1 MTQMRKVVCTAYG
14 PPEDLTI
21 ESGPLPEPQPGEVRV
36 AVAAAGVNYVDNLFV
51 AGEYQIKIPPPFT
64 PGGEVAGRVD
74 ALGEDVVGWTL
85 GDRVVVSVGV
95 GGWASH
101 VLADARHLIA
111 VPDAV
116 TDGQAAT
123 FIQSYATAWFS
134 LTKRVTVCEGDHV
147 LVLGAGGGL
156 GLAFTDV
163 ATSMGGR
170 VIAAASSDEKLAAA
184 EAVGAVARID
194 YEREDLKTRA
204 RELSGGGVD
213 LVADPVGDRFADPA
227 LRALGFDGTY
237 LVLGF
242 AAGDIPRLPANQ
254 ILLRNRRVAG
264 VDWGAWAMENPADNR
279 AMLDELFARAG
290 DGTLHPT
297 EPTAASLD
305 DVSTALR
312 ALLDR
317 KISGK
322 LALIP

>member
-1 MTQMRKVVCTAYG
+1 MRKVVCTEWG
-14 PPEDLTI
+14 PPEGLII
-21 ESGPLPEPQPGEVRV
+21 ETGPLPQPGPGEVRIDV
-36 AVAAAGVNYVDNLFV
+36 RAAGVNYVDNLFV
-51 AGEYQIKIPPPFT
+51 SGEYQIKIPPPFT
-64 PGGEVAGRVD
+64 PGGEVAGTVGAVGDGVD
-74 ALGEDVVGWTL
+74 RWSGGE
-85 GDRVVVSVGV
+85 RVVASVGV

-101 VLADARHLIA
+101 VVADARHLIA

-116 TDGQAAT
+116 SDGQAAT
-123 FIQSYATAWFS
+123 FVQSYATAWFS
-134 LTKRVTVCEGDHV
+134 LTERVTVREGDQV

-163 ATSMGGR
+163 ATSLGGR

-194 YEREDLKTRA
+194 YEHEDLKTRA

-213 LVADPVGDRFADPA
+213 LVVDPVGDRFADPA

-242 AAGDIPRLPANQ
+242 AAGEIPKLPANQ

-264 VDWGAWAMENPADNR
+264 VDWGAWAMEHPAENR

-290 DGTLHPT
+290 GGSLHPA
-297 EPTAASLD
+297 EPTTAPLD
-305 DVSTALR
+305 EVSGALR
-312 ALLDR
+312 SLLDR
-317 KISGK
+317 RLTGK

>member
-1 MTQMRKVVCTAYG
+1 MRKVVCTEWG
-14 PPEDLTI
+14 PPEGLTI
-21 ESGPLPEPQPGEVRV
+21 ETGPLPQPGPGEVRIDV
-36 AVAAAGVNYVDNLFV
+36 HAAGVNYVDNLFV
-51 AGEYQIKIPPPFT
+51 SGEYQIKIPPPFT
-64 PGGEVAGRVD
+64 PGGEVAGTVGAVGEGVD
-74 ALGEDVVGWTL
+74 RWSGGE
-85 GDRVVVSVGV
+85 RVVASVGV

-101 VLADARHLIA
+101 IVADARHLIA

-116 TDGQAAT
+116 SDGQAAT

-134 LTKRVTVCEGDHV
+134 LTKRITVDEGDHV

-163 ATSMGGR
+163 ATSFGGR
-170 VIAAASSDEKLAAA
+170 VIAAASSEDKLAAA

-194 YEREDLKTRA
+194 YEHEDLKTRA
-204 RELSGGGVD
+204 REVSGGGVD
-213 LVADPVGDRFADPA
+213 LVVDPVGDRFADPA

-242 AAGDIPRLPANQ
+242 AAGEIPKLPANQ

-264 VDWGAWAMENPADNR
+264 VDWGAWAMEHPAENR
-279 AMLDELFARAG
+279 EMLDELFARAG
-290 DGTLHPT
+290 DGTLHPA
-297 EPTAASLD
+297 EPTMAPLE

-312 ALLDR
+312 RLLDR
-317 KISGK
+317 QLTGK